1 MNAKI
6 VRVMARFGTSS
17 PIVGLGVIG
26 LSIMMTPTW
35 SLKQPLGELGS
46 GGFGSV
52 MYTNGL
58 LMTGALAMFLAA
70 GLFEYTNGDLVGQ
83 IGSGAFLMYSVLIC
97 ALGIVIIDWGIW
109 YKYFTDIVFIM
120 IPLSPALL
128 SYNFYKRSLKSQSL
142 IGILPIIF
150 GLATWALGGPIDAQK
165 ELLAIIPF
173 GLWQIAIGLHMFRLK
188 ESDE

>member
-35 SLKQPLGELGS
+35 SMMQPLSELGS